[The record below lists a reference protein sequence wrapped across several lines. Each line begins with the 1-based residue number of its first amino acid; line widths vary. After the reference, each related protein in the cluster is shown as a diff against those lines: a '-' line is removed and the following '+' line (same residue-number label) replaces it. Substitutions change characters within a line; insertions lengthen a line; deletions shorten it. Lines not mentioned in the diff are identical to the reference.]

1 MWSRHVWA
9 KKWSGLAIGLS
20 AQQSCFLL
28 RWWIALSVNVFW
40 DKPKFPRLLNQAQ
53 VNQGSK
59 KTQKCNDATDNTKEW
74 KISHTCPIF
83 WNNEIHSTSQE
94 TFFICHTIVAILLKI
109 RIMGTL
115 HDAHT
120 TSRESHYSGVL
131 DNPQISRWRKGAN
144 SPIKAQVTLLS
155 FCRILWWI
163 CELNLRIWLDKNCI
177 YQQQVRFQ
185 QS

>member
-9 KKWSGLAIGLS
+9 KQWSGLAIGLS
-20 AQQSCFLL
+20 AHHSYFLL
-28 RWWIALSVNVFW
+28 RWWIAFSVKVFW
-40 DKPKFPRLLNQAQ
+40 GKPKFPRLLNQAQ

-94 TFFICHTIVAILLKI
+94 TSQSVPFFICHTIVAILLRI
-109 RIMGTL
+109 RVRGTL
-115 HDAHT
+115 RDAYT
-120 TSRESHYSGVL
+120 TCQGSHYSGVL
-131 DNPQISRWRKGAN
+131 DNPQISRRRTGAN

-155 FCRILWWI
+155 FCRVLWRILRAKL
-163 CELNLRIWLDKNCI
+163 ENRRNKNCI
-177 YQQQVRFQ
+177 YQ
-185 QS
+185 

>member
-9 KKWSGLAIGLS
+9 KQWSGLAIGLS

-40 DKPKFPRLLNQAQ
+40 GKPKFPRLLNQAQ

-94 TFFICHTIVAILLKI
+94 TSQSVPFFICHTIVAILRI
-109 RIMGTL
+109 RIRGTY
-115 HDAHT
+115 
-120 TSRESHYSGVL
+120 TSWCLYNVPGSHYSGVL

-155 FCRILWWI
+155 FCRVLSRILRAKL
-163 CELNLRIWLDKNCI
+163 EDLAG
-177 YQQQVRFQ
+177 
-185 QS
+185 